1 VKKQKKDSFSREQ
14 LFSPRE
20 QMTALNNAVVI
31 TASPETGGISEA
43 RKRKLREYAQALVEA
58 SYEHVE
64 EGVLTAQELVHVL
77 AAGGL
82 YVYIRFV
89 GGGDKLP
96 ASLTS
101 KEIYE
106 RHS

>member
-1 VKKQKKDSFSREQ
+1 MKKVRKPELYTLRER
-14 LFSPRE
+14 L
-20 QMTALNNAVVI
+20 AILNNAVIV
-31 TASPETGGISEA
+31 TGSTETGVIPEA